1 MTAASGM
8 GNGHYD
14 GVIARAISDISNRY
28 TIPNGFTEGEK
39 GLIVPAHLGR
49 REKPIN
55 LVGQIRPE
63 MFEELS
69 LVLQGMRTTESYHR
83 LSIFLSSFGGDVY
96 TGFGIYDLLSYYARE
111 HGIEII
117 ITGFGPV
124 MSMGALVMQA
134 GTTRQMPQNS
144 TMLLHPISTT
154 LHGEV
159 NRLETTLAQTR
170 EMQINYANIVAERG
184 CNEEASA
191 DKILAL
197 MEANFGA
204 GTYLDATRALALGLI
219 DKIV

>member
-1 MTAASGM
+1 
-8 GNGHYD
+8 
-14 GVIARAISDISNRY
+14 
-28 TIPNGFTEGEK
+28 
-39 GLIVPAHLGR
+39 
-49 REKPIN
+49 
-55 LVGQIRPE
+55 
-63 MFEELS
+63 
-69 LVLQGMRTTESYHR
+69 
-83 LSIFLSSFGGDVY
+83 
-96 TGFGIYDLLSYYARE
+96 
-111 HGIEII
+111 
-117 ITGFGPV
+117 

-197 MEANFGA
+197 MEANSGA
-204 GTYLDATRALALGLI
+204 GTYLDATRALQLGLI